1 MSTVAEPRTRKAAPD
16 ENYKLVFASE
26 EEANLAPVKR
36 AGEELVDFRV
46 YKIINSTGEPI
57 TLPGNFEKYT
67 RARNAEQALNNVLVL
82 AGLTADIANPA
93 HRGRMRKIDLMIVRL
108 IVANY
113 DMGSPDAM
121 LDELYEEVGEHY
133 KTILAEFIAKLQKP
147 NDASNKLERDS
158 IKENNKSVLAEISA
172 IHGKK

>member
-1 MSTVAEPRTRKAAPD
+1 M
-16 ENYKLVFASE
+16 
-26 EEANLAPVKR
+26 
-36 AGEELVDFRV
+36 
-46 YKIINSTGEPI
+46 
-57 TLPGNFEKYT
+57 
-67 RARNAEQALNNVLVL
+67 LVL

-133 KTILAEFIAKLQKP
+133 C
-147 NDASNKLERDS
+147 
-158 IKENNKSVLAEISA
+158 
-172 IHGKK
+172 